1 MRRPSST
8 DNSLNRRE
16 ILQGLSAGCLAA
28 GVPATSA
35 SAQEKYPGRPVDFIA
50 PSGPGSGVD
59 QLARFFSPLLEQEMK
74 TPFPVLNV
82 TGAVGAVA
90 MAKLLAGR
98 NDGYTIGLYVSSMNA
113 LVSSGRASWKLAD
126 LAPIVRLE
134 KIPSFLFVKMDSPYK
149 TFDELSA
156 AVKAKPDQLKTAIL
170 GKGSLDDVTLT
181 YMATKGFKTTIVPFA
196 QPGER
201 YSSILG
207 DHADIL
213 YEQAGDVHQ
222 FLDSRRSGRFWRST
236 KRVWWNFRTS
246 RARAK
251 KATKSSCPSF
261 AASSPRPARRSRSSR
276 SCPTPSATSTR
287 RRRSSNLPSNSCSPA
302 TAISR
307 PRTSSNSLSAKPKI
321 LPSCSKNTTST
332 EQSERLTDAPAR
344 LAHDA
349 CRI

>member
-1 MRRPSST
+1 MRRPTST
-8 DNSLNRRE
+8 ANSLNRRE
-16 ILQGLSAGCLAA
+16 ILQGLSAGCFTAGLAA
-28 GVPATSA
+28 GLPATNA

-59 QLARFFSPLLEQEMK
+59 QLARFFSPLLEQELK

-98 NDGYTIGLYVSSMNA
+98 TDGYTIGLYVSSMNA

-156 AVKAKPDQLKTAIL
+156 AVKAKPDQLKSAIL

-181 YMATKGFKTTIVPFA
+181 YMASKGFKTTIVPFA

-222 FLDSRRSGRFWRST
+222 FLDGKKIRPILAFNQTRLVEFPDIPCSREKGYEIFLPEFRGLIAKAGTPEPIIKVLSDAFGNIYKTPTLKQFAKEQLLASDSYQPAAEFKQFLVGETENLAKLLKEYNISG
-236 KRVWWNFRTS
+236 
-246 RARAK
+246 
-251 KATKSSCPSF
+251 
-261 AASSPRPARRSRSSR
+261 
-276 SCPTPSATSTR
+276 
-287 RRRSSNLPSNSCSPA
+287 
-302 TAISR
+302 
-307 PRTSSNSLSAKPKI
+307 
-321 LPSCSKNTTST
+321 
-332 EQSERLTDAPAR
+332 
-344 LAHDA
+344 
-349 CRI
+349 

>member
-1 MRRPSST
+1 MRRPTST
-8 DNSLNRRE
+8 ANLLNRRE

-28 GVPATSA
+28 GLGATSA

-59 QLARFFSPLLEQEMK
+59 QLARFFSPLLEQELK

-98 NDGYTIGLYVSSMNA
+98 GDGYTIGLYVSSMNA
-113 LVSSGRASWKLAD
+113 LVSSGRASWKPSD

-134 KIPSFLFVKMDSPYK
+134 KIPSFLLVKMDSPYK

-156 AVKAKPDQLKTAIL
+156 AVKAKPDQLKSAIL

-181 YMATKGFKTTIVPFA
+181 YMASKGFKTTIVPFA

-207 DHADIL
+207 GHADIL

-222 FLDSRRSGRFWRST
+222 FLDSKKIRPILAFNETRLVEFPDIPCSREKGYEIFLPEFRGLIAKAGTPEPVIKVLSDAFGNIYKTPTLKQFAKEQLLASDSYQPAAEFKQFLVGETENLAKLLKEYNISG
-236 KRVWWNFRTS
+236 
-246 RARAK
+246 
-251 KATKSSCPSF
+251 
-261 AASSPRPARRSRSSR
+261 
-276 SCPTPSATSTR
+276 
-287 RRRSSNLPSNSCSPA
+287 
-302 TAISR
+302 
-307 PRTSSNSLSAKPKI
+307 
-321 LPSCSKNTTST
+321 
-332 EQSERLTDAPAR
+332 
-344 LAHDA
+344 
-349 CRI
+349 

>member
-28 GVPATSA
+28 GLGATSA

-59 QLARFFSPLLEQEMK
+59 QLARFFSPLLEQELK

-98 NDGYTIGLYVSSMNA
+98 TDGYTIGLYVSSMNA

-181 YMATKGFKTTIVPFA
+181 YMASKGFKTTIVPFA

-222 FLDSRRSGRFWRST
+222 FIDSKKIRPILAFNETRLVEFPDIPCSREKGYEIFLPE
-236 KRVWWNFRTS
+236 FRGVI
-246 RARAK
+246 AK
-251 KATKSSCPSF
+251 AGTPEPVIRTLSDAFGNIYKTPTLKQF
-261 AASSPRPARRSRSSR
+261 AKEQLLASDSYQPAAEFKKFLVGE
-276 SCPTPSATSTR
+276 TE
-287 RRRSSNLPSNSCSPA
+287 NL
-302 TAISR
+302 
-307 PRTSSNSLSAKPKI
+307 AKLLKEYNI
-321 LPSCSKNTTST
+321 N
-332 EQSERLTDAPAR
+332 
-344 LAHDA
+344 
-349 CRI
+349 

>member
-1 MRRPSST
+1 MRRPTTT

-16 ILQGLSAGCLAA
+16 ILQGLSAGCFTAGLAA
-28 GVPATSA
+28 GLPASSA

-59 QLARFFSPLLEQEMK
+59 QLARFFSPLLEQELK

-98 NDGYTIGLYVSSMNA
+98 ADGYTIGLYVSSMNA

-156 AVKAKPDQLKTAIL
+156 AVKAKPDQLKSAIL

-181 YMATKGFKTTIVPFA
+181 YMASKGFKTTIVPFA

-207 DHADIL
+207 GHADIL

-222 FLDSRRSGRFWRST
+222 FLDSKKIRPILAFNETRLAEFPE
-236 KRVWWNFRTS
+236 S

-251 KATKSSCPSF
+251 RATRYSCPSF
-261 AASSPRPARRSRSSR
+261 AASSPKRERRSPSSR

-287 RRRSSNLPSNSCSPA
+287 RRRSSNSPRSSCWPA

-307 PRTSSNSLSAKPKI
+307 PRSSSNSWSAKPKI
-321 LPSCSKNTTST
+321 SPSCSRNTTSAGRIV
-332 EQSERLTDAPAR
+332 SAPA
-344 LAHDA
+344 
-349 CRI
+349 

>member
-1 MRRPSST
+1 MRRPTTT

-16 ILQGLSAGCLAA
+16 ILQGLSAGCFTAGLAA
-28 GVPATSA
+28 GLSATRA

-59 QLARFFSPLLEQEMK
+59 QLARFFSPLLEQELK

-98 NDGYTIGLYVSSMNA
+98 ADGYTIGLYVSSMNA

-156 AVKAKPDQLKTAIL
+156 AVKAKPDQLKSAIL

-181 YMATKGFKTTIVPFA
+181 YMASKGFKTTIVPFA

-222 FLDSRRSGRFWRST
+222 FLDSKKIRPILAFNETRLVEFPDIPCSCEKGYEIFLPEFRGLIAKAGTPEPVIKVLSDAFGNIYKTPTLKQFAKEQLLASDSYQPAAEFKQFLVGETENLAKLLKEYNISG
-236 KRVWWNFRTS
+236 
-246 RARAK
+246 
-251 KATKSSCPSF
+251 
-261 AASSPRPARRSRSSR
+261 
-276 SCPTPSATSTR
+276 
-287 RRRSSNLPSNSCSPA
+287 
-302 TAISR
+302 
-307 PRTSSNSLSAKPKI
+307 
-321 LPSCSKNTTST
+321 
-332 EQSERLTDAPAR
+332 
-344 LAHDA
+344 
-349 CRI
+349 

>member
-1 MRRPSST
+1 MRRPSS
-8 DNSLNRRE
+8 SLYSPNRRE
-16 ILQGLSAGCLAA
+16 ILQSLTAGCLAA
-28 GVPATSA
+28 GFGIPRA
-35 SAQEKYPGRPVDFIA
+35 SAQEKYPSRPVDFIA

-59 QLARFFSPLLEQEMK
+59 QLARFFSPLLEQELK

-90 MAKLLAGR
+90 MAKMQAGR

-113 LVSSGRASWKLAD
+113 LVSAGRASWKIAD

-134 KIPSFLFVKMDSPYK
+134 KIPSFLFVKIDSPYK

-156 AVKAKPDQLKTAIL
+156 AVKAKPGQLKSAIL

-181 YMATKGFKTTIVPFA
+181 YMASKGFKTTIVPFA

-222 FLDSRRSGRFWRST
+222 FLDSKKIRPILAFNETRLAEFPDIPCSREKGYEIFLPE
-236 KRVWWNFRTS
+236 FRGVV
-246 RARAK
+246 AK
-251 KATKSSCPSF
+251 AG
-261 AASSPRPARRSRSSR
+261 
-276 SCPTPSATSTR
+276 TPE
-287 RRRSSNLPSNSCSPA
+287 PV
-302 TAISR
+302 I
-307 PRTSSNSLSAKPKI
+307 KI
-321 LPSCSKNTTST
+321 LSDAFGNIYKTPTLKQFAKQQLLASDSYQPADDFKKFLVSET
-332 EQSERLTDAPAR
+332 EN
-344 LAHDA
+344 LAKLLKEYN
-349 CRI
+349 IN

>member
-1 MRRPSST
+1 MRCPNST
-8 DNSLNRRE
+8 ANSLNRRE
-16 ILQGLSAGCLAA
+16 IWQGLSAGCLAA
-28 GVPATSA
+28 GLGATSA

-59 QLARFFSPLLEQEMK
+59 QLARFFSPLLEQELK

-181 YMATKGFKTTIVPFA
+181 YMASKGFKTTIVPFA

-222 FLDSRRSGRFWRST
+222 FLDSKKIRPILAFNETRLVEFPDIPCSREKGYEIFLPEFRGVIAKAGTPEPVIKVLSDAFGNIYKTPTLKQFAKEQLLASDSYQPAADFKQFLVSETENLAKLLKEYDISG
-236 KRVWWNFRTS
+236 
-246 RARAK
+246 
-251 KATKSSCPSF
+251 
-261 AASSPRPARRSRSSR
+261 
-276 SCPTPSATSTR
+276 
-287 RRRSSNLPSNSCSPA
+287 
-302 TAISR
+302 
-307 PRTSSNSLSAKPKI
+307 
-321 LPSCSKNTTST
+321 
-332 EQSERLTDAPAR
+332 
-344 LAHDA
+344 
-349 CRI
+349 

>member
-1 MRRPSST
+1 MRRLNLRRPSSI

-16 ILQGLSAGCLAA
+16 ILQGLSVGCLAA
-28 GVPATSA
+28 GLGATSA

-59 QLARFFSPLLEQEMK
+59 QLARFFSPLLEQELK

-98 NDGYTIGLYVSSMNA
+98 ADGYTIGLYVSSMNA
-113 LVSSGRASWKLAD
+113 LVSSGRASWKIAD

-156 AVKAKPDQLKTAIL
+156 AVKAKPDQIKTAVL

-222 FLDSRRSGRFWRST
+222 FLDSKKIRPILAFNETRLVEFPDIPCSREKGYEIFLPE
-236 KRVWWNFRTS
+236 FRGVI
-246 RARAK
+246 AK
-251 KATKSSCPSF
+251 AG
-261 AASSPRPARRSRSSR
+261 
-276 SCPTPSATSTR
+276 TPE
-287 RRRSSNLPSNSCSPA
+287 PV
-302 TAISR
+302 I
-307 PRTSSNSLSAKPKI
+307 KI
-321 LPSCSKNTTST
+321 LSDAFANIYKTPTLKQFAKQQLLASDSYQPAADFKQFLIGET
-332 EQSERLTDAPAR
+332 EN
-344 LAHDA
+344 LAKLLKEYN
-349 CRI
+349 IN